1 MSVVISRLVVASVAG
16 GITGGNISNAQIAVV
31 AGMNAVKNNGLIQY
45 IFEAMDEKYA
55 KKIKS
60 MKKR

>member
-45 IFEAMDEKYA
+45 TFEVMDEKYA
-55 KKIKS
+55 KKINS

>member
-1 MSVVISRLVVASVAG
+1 MVASVAG